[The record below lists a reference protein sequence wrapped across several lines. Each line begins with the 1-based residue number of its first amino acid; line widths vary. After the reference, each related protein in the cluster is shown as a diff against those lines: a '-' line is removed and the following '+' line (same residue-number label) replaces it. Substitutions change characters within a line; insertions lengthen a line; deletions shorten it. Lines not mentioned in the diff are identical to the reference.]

1 MGKQKLV
8 DPFINLQLEL
18 RLPKVQIIIF
28 QITLNIINNNYSITM
43 MRNLISKT
51 KNLIV
56 DLNDNLPFI
65 GMPLA
70 IGWNIF
76 HRFKFIIEK
85 KILELIG
92 QLKYDINKLDFDKIS
107 YVNPQKIQYYLRD
120 GFKKGDTY
128 SRIKRGKWDQQK
140 KSFEDL
146 PVYQAFKQ
154 RFSEGKKWDEIKY
167 FQNVQNDISNGMI
180 RWGCKN
186 KDEWAKKLSGVED
199 LYSKIKKNSSKLKNE
214 LSSSKELYEKLEIS
228 TILDDIIINIGRDGQ
243 LLLVDGEFGLS
254 LAKAIDLPEIP
265 TKIKVR
271 HKKWMSFKEKL
282 SYFSRHNMFY
292 QKVTHIDLQ
301 DFPFKYGD
309 ERFFLIK
316 ENLSISKGTL
326 LDIGTNLGYFC
337 HKMEDE
343 GFDCYG
349 VEENLYYV
357 YFLKKL
363 RKAENKKFKII
374 PKSIFKYYQSREP
387 VFDVVL
393 ALFIFHHFLKRKN
406 TYLNLIKFLNRLKVK
421 EMFFGAHNPRE
432 LQNIRGYINYT
443 PDQFVNFIL
452 ENSCLN
458 KAELIWEMKSGR
470 CIYKLSS

>member
-1 MGKQKLV
+1 
-8 DPFINLQLEL
+8 
-18 RLPKVQIIIF
+18 
-28 QITLNIINNNYSITM
+28 M

-85 KILELIG
+85 KNLDLRG
-92 QLKYDINKLDFDKIS
+92 QLKYGINEMDFDKIY

-128 SRIKRGKWDQQK
+128 SRIKKGRWDQPK

-146 PVYQAFKQ
+146 PVYQALKQ
-154 RFSEGKKWDEIKY
+154 RFREGKKWDEIKY
-167 FQNVQNDISNGMI
+167 FQNVQKDISNGMI

-186 KDEWAKKLSGVED
+186 KDEWAKRLSGIED
-199 LYSKIKKNSSKLKNE
+199 LYYKIKKNGSKLKNE
-214 LSSSKELYEKLEIS
+214 FSSSKELYEKLEIS
-228 TILDDIIINIGRDGQ
+228 TILDDITINIGRDGQ
-243 LLLVDGEFGLS
+243 LLLIDGAFGLS
-254 LAKAIDLPEIP
+254 LAKTLELPEIP
-265 TKIKVR
+265 IKIKVR

-282 SYFSRHNMFY
+282 SYLSRHDRLY
-292 QKVTHIDLQ
+292 QKVSHIDLQ

-309 ERFFLIK
+309 QRLILIK

-349 VEENLYYV
+349 VEENMYYV

-363 RKAENKKFKII
+363 REAENKKFKII
-374 PKSIFKYYQSREP
+374 SKSIFKYYKSREL

-406 TYLNLIKFLNRLKVK
+406 TYLNLIKLLNRLRVK
-421 EMFFGAHNPRE
+421 EMIFGAHNPRE
-432 LQNIRGYINYT
+432 FQKIRSYINYT
-443 PDQFVNFIL
+443 PQQFVNFIL

-458 KAELIWEMKSGR
+458 KAELICKVKKGR
-470 CIYKLSS
+470 SIYKLSL